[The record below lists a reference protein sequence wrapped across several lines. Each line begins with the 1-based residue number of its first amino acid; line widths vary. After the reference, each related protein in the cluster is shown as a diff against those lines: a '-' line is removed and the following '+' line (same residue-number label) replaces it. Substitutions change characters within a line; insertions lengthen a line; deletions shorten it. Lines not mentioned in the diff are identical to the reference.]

1 MYNSI
6 EAQLNKGKGSA
17 RGAITEVVRR
27 SELASSRSCTHPTR
41 LDKASDTGRDY
52 GPTPTG
58 TGAREGLRDSDT
70 RRETRFS
77 GMEERTGGGRCSSP
91 PWIEGPTGFSDDA
104 LNHTWKTLSD
114 MELRVFGGRPRRIEK
129 TGGRGVW
136 ELIEEVH
143 ELLAYTYSPDASRV
157 VFCQTGLLKL
167 GHLNIGNGRDFSVIE
182 PGKVGLGRFALLPWS
197 PAWDTYGPVYPA
209 RTVVRPERASGNI
222 SAGRRRCTAPSSRPD
237 FVPGQEVFRFTPR
250 PVNSLREHRAMFR
263 PSADTSHPPAAL
275 ALLPG
280 RVTGQLSLS
289 GAPARSKV
297 RTPNCTLANR
307 HPGRDPVLHAFAG
320 SPSRRAGPRRCRRAG
335 GLRSLIKSFNRTV
348 LKAPGYVKA
357 GFGRRAGPD
366 HLPGWFEHPLAP
378 PARDYF

>member
-1 MYNSI
+1 M
-6 EAQLNKGKGSA
+6 E
-17 RGAITEVVRR
+17 
-27 SELASSRSCTHPTR
+27 
-41 LDKASDTGRDY
+41 GR
-52 GPTPTG
+52 
-58 TGAREGLRDSDT
+58 A
-70 RRETRFS
+70 
-77 GMEERTGGGRCSSP
+77 GGGRCSSP

-104 LNHTWKTLSD
+104 LNHTWKALSD

-129 TGGRGVW
+129 TGGRGVR
-136 ELIEEVH
+136 ELIEYKPPREAH

-157 VFCQTGLLKL
+157 VFCRTGLLVL
-167 GHLNIGNGRDFSVIE
+167 E
-182 PGKVGLGRFALLPWS
+182 MTS

-222 SAGRRRCTAPSSRPD
+222 SAGRRRCTAPPSRPD
-237 FVPGQEVFRFTPR
+237 FVPGQEVLRFTPR
-250 PVNSLREHRAMFR
+250 PVNGLREHRAMFR
-263 PSADTSHPPAAL
+263 PLADTSHPPAAL

-297 RTPNCTLANR
+297 RTPNCTLANG

-366 HLPGWFEHPLAP
+366 HLNTRSRARASGPGLLLTRPG
-378 PARDYF
+378 

>member
-1 MYNSI
+1 
-6 EAQLNKGKGSA
+6 
-17 RGAITEVVRR
+17 
-27 SELASSRSCTHPTR
+27 
-41 LDKASDTGRDY
+41 
-52 GPTPTG
+52 
-58 TGAREGLRDSDT
+58 
-70 RRETRFS
+70 
-77 GMEERTGGGRCSSP
+77 
-91 PWIEGPTGFSDDA
+91 
-104 LNHTWKTLSD
+104 
-114 MELRVFGGRPRRIEK
+114 
-129 TGGRGVW
+129 
-136 ELIEEVH
+136 
-143 ELLAYTYSPDASRV
+143 
-157 VFCQTGLLKL
+157 KL
-167 GHLNIGNGRDFSVIE
+167 GHLNIGNGRDFSVIG

-222 SAGRRRCTAPSSRPD
+222 SAGRRRCTAPPSRPD

-250 PVNSLREHRAMFR
+250 PVNGLREHRAMFR
-263 PSADTSHPPAAL
+263 PPADTSHPPAAL

-297 RTPNCTLANR
+297 RSPNCTLANG